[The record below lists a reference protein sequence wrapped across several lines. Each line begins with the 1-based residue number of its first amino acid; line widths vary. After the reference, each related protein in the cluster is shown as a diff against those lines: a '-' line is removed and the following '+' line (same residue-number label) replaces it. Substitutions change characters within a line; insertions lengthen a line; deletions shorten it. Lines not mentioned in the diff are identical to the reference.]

1 MKTARFVTYF
11 RVSTRRQ
18 GESGLG
24 LEAQRE
30 AVRRF
35 LGEGQVVAS
44 FEEVES
50 GGRADRPA
58 LDAALKACRLRNAT
72 LLIAKLDR
80 LARSVA
86 FVSRLMEEGVDFVA
100 VDNPTANRLTVH
112 LLAAIAE
119 HERELIS
126 QRTKAALQ
134 AAKARGVKLGNPNGS
149 TTLRTHGEAARSRS
163 IQVRTRRANSRA
175 SEVVGIIDDV
185 REGGATSLRCIAA
198 ELNSRTIPAPRGGE
212 WSAAQVRRVLAQAAA
227 Q

>member
-1 MKTARFVTYF
+1 MSKRFVSYF
-11 RVSTRRQ
+11 RVSTKRQ

-30 AVRRF
+30 AVRKF
-35 LGEGQVVAS
+35 VGDGQVVAS

-50 GGRADRPA
+50 GGRSDRPA
-58 LDAALKACRLRNAT
+58 LDAALRACRLRNAT
-72 LLIAKLDR
+72 LVIAKLDR

-100 VDNPTANRLTVH
+100 VDNPNANRLTVH

-134 AAKARGVKLGNPNGS
+134 AAKARGVKLGNPRGAD
-149 TTLRTHGEAARSRS
+149 TMREHGEMARTRS
-163 IQVRTRRANSRA
+163 MQVRMERSASRA
-175 SEVVGIIDDV
+175 SEVVSIIEDV
-185 REGGATSLRCIAA
+185 QAAGPLSLRGLAA
-198 ELNSRTIPAPRGGE
+198 ELNNRTIPAPRGGE
-212 WSAAQVRRVLAQAAA
+212 WTAVQVRRVLARREAA
-227 Q
+227 